1 MVKFHSSKYQP
12 LWRRDGII
20 AGNIHFCSENF
31 LKIGKMLEGHK
42 HVLEFWIDLC
52 YREEPSPWSWRLK

>member
-1 MVKFHSSKYQP
+1 M
-12 LWRRDGII
+12 I

-31 LKIGKMLEGHK
+31 LKIDKMLEGHK
-42 HVLEFWIDLC
+42 HVLEFRIDLC